1 MADTSFSRILA
12 FWAERKPDAP
22 AVSCGEH
29 SATWAE
35 LEASTNRLARAYA
48 ELGVK
53 EGDNVTIALPNS
65 IEFVAATYAVWK
77 LGATPQPVSSRL
89 PVMERDAIIAI
100 AKSSLVVGVDGT
112 GDVASGVTSQDA
124 DFQAIPAGYQPSP
137 ELVDTALPERTSR
150 YMKAM
155 TSGGSTGRPK
165 LIVARQPAAIDPLQ
179 SYLVIEREKSV
190 LVPGPLYHNGPF
202 LMLWAGLGVGNHVVF
217 TERFDAAE
225 TMHLLDEYCIDLVY
239 MVPTMM
245 QRIWLLPE
253 EVKAAADLSHLRM
266 VFHLA
271 APISQWLKEAWIEW
285 LGAER
290 IVELYG
296 GTEAQGFTIIGGE
309 DWLQHRGSVGRPVMG
324 AQMKIVAENGA
335 SLPPGEIGEIYIL
348 PESGAGTTYH
358 YVGAEAK
365 ADAEGWESLGDMGY
379 LDEEGFLYLTDRQTD
394 MIICGGANIFPAEVE
409 GAIEAFPGVR
419 SCAVIGLPHEDLGNA
434 VHAIIDMAGEP
445 ATEDDILSHLAER
458 LVRYK
463 IPRSMEFVNEPLRD
477 DAGKVRRKA
486 LREQRLS

>member
-1 MADTSFSRILA
+1 MAVTSFSRVLA
-12 FWAERKPDAP
+12 FWADKKPDEP
-22 AVSCGEH
+22 AVTCGEQ

-35 LEASTNRLARAYA
+35 LEASSNRLARAYA
-48 ELGVK
+48 QMGVG

-65 IEFVAATYAVWK
+65 IEFVEATYAVWK

-89 PVMERDAIIAI
+89 PALERDAIIEI
-100 AKSSLVVGVDGT
+100 AESALVVGVDAA
-112 GDVASGVTSQDA
+112 DVAYR
-124 DFQAIPAGYQPSP
+124 AITAGYVPSP
-137 ELVDTALPERTSR
+137 ELSDSALPEKTSR

-165 LIVARQPAAIDPLQ
+165 LIVARQPAQIDAENG
-179 SYLVIEREKSV
+179 YLILDSEKSV

-202 LMLWAGLGVGNHVVF
+202 MMLWAGLGTGNHVVF
-217 TERFDAAE
+217 TPRFDAAQ
-225 TMHLLDEYCIDLVY
+225 TLQLLDQYQIDVVY

-245 QRIWLLPE
+245 QRIWQLPE
-253 EVKAAADLSHLRM
+253 EDRAAADLSHLRM

-309 DWLQHRGSVGRPVMG
+309 DWLAHRGSVGRPVMG
-324 AQMKIVAENGA
+324 SQMKIVDEQGRT
-335 SLPPGEIGEIYIL
+335 LPAGEVGEVYIM

-379 LDEEGFLYLTDRQTD
+379 MDEDGFLYLTDRQTD
-394 MIICGGANIFPAEVE
+394 MILCGGANIFPAEVE

-419 SCAVIGLPHEDLGNA
+419 SCAVIGLPHEDLGNS
-434 VHAIIDMAGEP
+434 VHAIVDMAGAPVNE
-445 ATEDDILSHLAER
+445 ADILQHLADR

-463 IPRSMEFVNEPLRD
+463 IPRSMEFVDEPLRD

-486 LREQRLS
+486 LREARLPAA

>member
-1 MADTSFSRILA
+1 MTDTSFSRVLA

-29 SATWAE
+29 SASYAE
-35 LEASTNRLARAYA
+35 LEASSNRLARAYA

-53 EGDNVTIALPNS
+53 EGDNVTIALPNT

-89 PVMERDAIIAI
+89 PVMERDAIIEI
-100 AKSSLVVGVDGT
+100 AQSSLVVGVD
-112 GDVASGVTSQDA
+112 AEDA
-124 DFQAIPAGYQPSP
+124 VFQAIPAGYEPSP
-137 ELVDTALPERTSR
+137 DLADSALPERTSR

-165 LIVARQPAAIDPLQ
+165 LIVANQPAAIDPLNG
-179 SYLVIEREKSV
+179 YLIIEPEESV

-202 LMLWAGLGVGNHVVF
+202 MMLWAGLGVGNHVVF

-225 TMHLLDEYCIDLVY
+225 TLHLLDEYRIDVVY

-245 QRIWLLPE
+245 QRIWQLPDD
-253 EVKAAADLSHLRM
+253 VKTAADLSHLRLL
-266 VFHLA
+266 FHLA

-324 AQMKIVAENGA
+324 AQMKIVDENGA
-335 SLPPGEIGEIYIL
+335 TLAPGEIGEIYIL
-348 PESGAGTTYH
+348 PETGAGSTYH

-365 ADAEGWESLGDMGY
+365 ADTQGWESLGDMGY
-379 LDEEGFLYLTDRQTD
+379 MDEDGFLYLTDRQTD
-394 MIICGGANIFPAEVE
+394 MILCGGANIFPAEVE

-434 VHAIIDMAGEP
+434 VHAIIDMAGVP
-445 ATEDDILSHLAER
+445 ASKDDILNHLGER

-463 IPRSMEFVNEPLRD
+463 IPRSMEFVDEPLRD

-486 LREQRLS
+486 LREERLS

>member
-1 MADTSFSRILA
+1 MTDTSFSRVLA
-12 FWAERKPDAP
+12 FWADKKPDAP
-22 AVSCGEH
+22 AVSCDNETA
-29 SATWAE
+29 SWAQ

-48 ELGVK
+48 KLGVA
-53 EGDNVTIALPNS
+53 EGDNVTIALPNT
-65 IEFVAATYAVWK
+65 IEFVEASYAVWK

-89 PVMERDAIIAI
+89 PAIERDAIIEVAG
-100 AKSSLVVGVDGT
+100 STLVVGVDESGT
-112 GDVASGVTSQDA
+112 AY
-124 DFQAIPAGYQPSP
+124 QAIPAGYIPP
-137 ELVDTALPERTSR
+137 AELADTPLLEKTSR

-165 LIVARQPAAIDPLQ
+165 LIVANQPAAIDPDTG
-179 SYLVIEREKSV
+179 YLILDAEKSV

-202 LMLWAGLGVGNHVVF
+202 MMMWAGLGVGNHVVF
-217 TERFDAAE
+217 TPRFDAAE
-225 TMHLLDEYCIDLVY
+225 TLRLLDQHRIDVVY

-245 QRIWLLPE
+245 QRIWRLPE
-253 EVKAAADLSHLRM
+253 KEKAAADLSHLRM

-271 APISQWLKEAWIEW
+271 APISQWLKEAWIDW

-324 AQMKIVAENGA
+324 AQMKIVDENGV
-335 SLPPGEIGEIYIL
+335 SLPAGEIGEIYIM

-365 ADAEGWESLGDMGY
+365 ADTDGWESLGDMGY
-379 LDEEGFLYLTDRQTD
+379 MDEGGFLYLTDRQTD
-394 MIICGGANIFPAEVE
+394 MILCGGANIFPAEVE

-434 VHAIIDMAGEP
+434 VHAIIDMVGA
-445 ATEDDILSHLAER
+445 AASEDDILDHLAER

-463 IPRSMEFVNEPLRD
+463 IPRSMEFVDEPLRD

-486 LREQRLS
+486 LRETRLTNYL

>member
-12 FWAERKPDAP
+12 YWAEQKPDAP

-29 SATWAE
+29 SATFAE
-35 LEASTNRLARAYA
+35 LEASSNRLARAYA
-48 ELGVK
+48 ELGVV
-53 EGDNVTIALPNS
+53 EGDKVTIALPNT
-65 IEFVAATYAVWK
+65 IEFVVATYAVWK

-89 PVMERDAIIAI
+89 PIMERDAIIEI
-100 AKSSLVVGVDGT
+100 AESSLAVGVTAGE
-112 GDVASGVTSQDA
+112 VACASIPPGYEPALELA
-124 DFQAIPAGYQPSP
+124 DTP
-137 ELVDTALPERTSR
+137 LPEKTSR

-165 LIVARQPAAIDPLQ
+165 LIVANQPATIDPENG
-179 SYLVIEREKSV
+179 YLVLDAEKSV

-202 LMLWAGLGVGNHVVF
+202 MMLWAGLGVGNHVVF
-217 TERFDAAE
+217 TERFDAAQ
-225 TMHLLDEYCIDLVY
+225 TLHLLDQHQIDVVY

-245 QRIWLLPE
+245 QRIWQLPDE
-253 EVKAAADLSHLRM
+253 TKAAADLSQLRM

-271 APISQWLKEAWIEW
+271 APIAQWLKEAWIDW

-296 GTEAQGFTIIGGE
+296 GTEAQGFTIIGGA

-324 AQMKIVAENGA
+324 ASMKIVDEEGQALA
-335 SLPPGEIGEIYIL
+335 PGEIGEIYIL

-358 YVGAEAK
+358 YVGAQAK
-365 ADAEGWESLGDMGY
+365 ADTEGWESLGDMGY
-379 LDEEGFLYLTDRQTD
+379 MDADGFLYITDRQTD
-394 MIICGGANIFPAEVE
+394 MILCGGANIFPAEVE

-419 SCAVIGLPHEDLGNA
+419 SCAVIGLPHEDLGDT
-434 VHAIIDMAGEP
+434 VHAIIDMAGAAAGE
-445 ATEDDILSHLAER
+445 ADILSHLAER

-463 IPRSMEFVNEPLRD
+463 IPRSMEFVDEPLRD
-477 DAGKVRRKA
+477 DAGKLRRKA
-486 LREQRLS
+486 LREERLPKS

>member
-1 MADTSFSRILA
+1 MAELSFSRVLA
-12 FWAERKPDAP
+12 YWAERKPSAP
-22 AVSCGEH
+22 AVTHGEH
-29 SATWAE
+29 TATWSE
-35 LEASTNRLARAYA
+35 LEASSNRLARAYA
-48 ELGVK
+48 ELGVG

-65 IEFVAATYAVWK
+65 IEFVEASYAVWK
-77 LGATPQPVSSRL
+77 LGAVPQPVSSRAPAL
-89 PVMERDAIIAI
+89 ERDAIIEV
-100 AKSSLVVGVDGT
+100 AKSSLVVGIDS
-112 GDVASGVTSQDA
+112 DSPDYMS
-124 DFQAIPAGYQPSP
+124 IPAGYEPSA
-137 ELVDTALPERTSR
+137 ELPDTPLPERTSR

-165 LIVARQPAAIDPLQ
+165 LIVANQPAALDPENG
-179 SYLVIEREKSV
+179 YLIIEKERSV
-190 LVPGPLYHNGPF
+190 LIPGPLYHNGPF
-202 LMLWAGLGVGNHVVF
+202 MMLWAGLGVGNHVVF
-217 TERFDAAE
+217 TGRFDAAE
-225 TMHLLDEYCIDLVY
+225 TLRLLDTHRIDVVY

-245 QRIWLLPE
+245 QRIWQLPE
-253 EVKAAADLSHLRM
+253 EVKAAADLSRLRM

-271 APISQWLKEAWIEW
+271 APISQWLKEAWIDW

-324 AQMKIVAENGA
+324 SQMKVVDENGVT
-335 SLPPGEIGEIYIL
+335 LPAGEIGEIYIL
-348 PESGAGTTYH
+348 PESGAGSTYH

-365 ADAEGWESLGDMGY
+365 SDGEGWESLGDMGY
-379 LDEEGFLYLTDRQTD
+379 MDEDGFLYLTDRQTD
-394 MIICGGANIFPAEVE
+394 MILCGGANIFPAEVE

-445 ATEDDILSHLAER
+445 ATENAILDHLAER

-463 IPRSMEFVNEPLRD
+463 IPRSMEFVDEPLRD

-486 LREQRLS
+486 LREARLPGP